1 MTAGGDGSA
10 HPVGRV
16 AEIWR
21 YPVKSMG
28 GERLDRADCD
38 RRGVEGDRWWAVV
51 GADGK
56 LGSGKT
62 TRRFRRMPGLL
73 HMTAATGD
81 GVPAVLFPDG
91 RRGPVD
97 DPATAGWVAEV
108 VGEAVDLRPEGAVPH
123 FDDSP
128 LHLVTTAEMA
138 GLHQEMAGLHEDL
151 NGAARI
157 ERRRFRPNLVVD
169 APDSLRPGARYAVG
183 DQLVIAVGIPTER
196 CVMTTMTQPG
206 LDFAPGIL
214 KHLERRHGGCF
225 GLYASIEN
233 PGPVTVGDAVVPL
246 A

>member
-1 MTAGGDGSA
+1 MAEGGDGA
-10 HPVGRV
+10 VQPVGRV

-38 RRGVEGDRWWAVV
+38 RRGVDGDRWWAVV

-73 HMTAATGD
+73 HLTAATGDD

-91 RRGPVD
+91 RRGAVD
-97 DPATAGWVAEV
+97 DPATAEWVAEV
-108 VGEAVDLRPEGAVPH
+108 VGEAVTLRAEGTVTH

-138 GLHQEMAGLHEDL
+138 GLHRELVGGMQ
-151 NGAARI
+151 I
-157 ERRRFRPNLVVD
+157 EPRRFRPNLVID
-169 APDSLRPGARYAVG
+169 ATGPLRDGARYAIG
-183 DQLVIAVGIPTER
+183 DRLVIAIGIPTER

-214 KHLERRHGGCF
+214 KHLEHHHDGCF
-225 GLYASIEN
+225 GLYASIES
-233 PGPVTVGDAVVPL
+233 PGPVTVGDAVVCL
-246 A
+246 G